1 MATLLHFVRFSQ
13 IFFKSNFLFKKKS
26 CIQLCFFVCF
36 FIGVVVQ
43 FGVRLEV
50 FVIVFG
56 HMSIFFVF
64 LLSVVYYLF
73 TTLTFRYLI
82 EAVTGTQ

>member
-1 MATLLHFVRFSQ
+1 MHSALFFCFV
-13 IFFKSNFLFKKKS
+13 
-26 CIQLCFFVCF
+26 

-56 HMSIFFVF
+56 HMTIFF
-64 LLSVVYYLF
+64 
-73 TTLTFRYLI
+73 LTHSCVILVHNTNI
-82 EAVTGTQ
+82 